1 MFSQALAIFIFS
13 LLISFFSFL
22 TKRSDGPRK
31 SYDVA
36 LKTRKLLKGTLSDLI
51 NVLTRRLLS
60 FYFVLP
66 SKKIAFSFHNRF
78 FFFYYKNW
86 EIYSRT
92 TLDCAE
98 CRFVGD
104 VPHTH
109 TAHSLSVPLCVN
121 VREIHTTTTK
131 KRITMDWCL
140 WVCVCVWYEIIPFR
154 NEGMQLRACCQ
165 PLCSHTTLAGVVA

>member
-1 MFSQALAIFIFS
+1 MFSQAVAIFIFS

-78 FFFYYKNW
+78 FFFILQKFGNLKQDHLGLCRVS
-86 EIYSRT
+86 ICRGRT
-92 TLDCAE
+92 T
-98 CRFVGD
+98 
-104 VPHTH
+104 HTH

-131 KRITMDWCL
+131 K
-140 WVCVCVWYEIIPFR
+140 E
-154 NEGMQLRACCQ
+154 
-165 PLCSHTTLAGVVA
+165 